1 MPSDP
6 IADVWGKGSYP
17 LRSVMTQLDYLTDA
31 PFESNRK
38 DAGMAVFIEAA
49 SIIRGCDVM
58 EEFLA
63 CAIWLLSEGCEFEV
77 ERKDTPL
84 SKDVVPIVT
93 SWLKV

>member
-1 MPSDP
+1 MSGCASNWFNCKMPSDP

-63 CAIWLLSEGCEFEV
+63 RAI
-77 ERKDTPL
+77 
-84 SKDVVPIVT
+84 
-93 SWLKV
+93 